1 MRNNE
6 RGEQLTM
13 RQPTNLQR
21 DPNDVLRGLLDKPA
35 APPKPAEKPR
45 SAFISGR
52 AIDASRPTV
61 VRWSS
66 ILLILLSLLCTVVAF
81 HGNDWQALRQPNM
94 PRLLAAVALQAWCT
108 GFQWY
113 NRRNKFS
120 LWYAQAFVLDVI
132 PSTYAFGGIVGF
144 FVGVLLPTPAALW
157 LSALDLRLAS
167 GYTALV
173 WLVAFLAA
181 WQLARIPEDR
191 LIQE

>member
-1 MRNNE
+1 
-6 RGEQLTM
+6 M
-13 RQPTNLQR
+13 RQPTNLRR
-21 DPNDVLRGLLDKPA
+21 DPNDVLRGLLENKPA
-35 APPKPAEKPR
+35 EPAKPAEKPKAPR

-120 LWYAQAFVLDVI
+120 LWYAQALVLDVI

-144 FVGVLLPTPAALW
+144 FVGVLLPTPATAW
-157 LSALDLRLAS
+157 LSAIDLRLMS

-173 WLVAFLAA
+173 WLVAFMAA